1 MAFSRRRFIKA
12 TGAAAGA
19 SALGFPAIVRAQAGG
34 PIRVGLVTVKT
45 GPLASGGIDMERA
58 LVQYLK
64 EKNNTLAGR
73 KVELL
78 VADSGGVPAQAR
90 TKIQELVERDKIH
103 VMIGPLDTASAL
115 AADDYIRQ
123 AQLLTLSVAAAEDMT
138 QRNPNPWFT
147 RGTSTSS
154 QSAMPLADYCTKTL
168 RYKRMAVIADDIA
181 YGHEMCAG
189 FMRVF
194 EEAGGKVVQRMF
206 PPLTVPDYG
215 TYLAQL
221 KTNVDGLF
229 LGFAGSNGFRYLR
242 QFNEYGLKG
251 KLAPVGGMTALDEAV
266 LRNMGDEALGI
277 VTSCW
282 YSAEIDNPINKK
294 FTDAFRAEWK
304 YDPGFYA
311 AATYTEAAVL
321 EATLNAIKGRIE
333 DKQAFMKAV
342 RAVKV
347 DTCRGPVA
355 FDQYGNVVGNVY
367 IRKVTRKEGRLVNSV
382 VQTYPNVSQFWTYKP
397 EEFLKNP
404 VYSRNWPPA
413 KNLES

>member
-1 MAFSRRRFIKA
+1 MAFNRRRFIQA
-12 TGAAAGA
+12 TGAGLGA
-19 SALGFPAIVRAQAGG
+19 SALGFPAIGRAQSGA
-34 PIRVGLVTVKT
+34 IRLGLMTVKT

-58 LVQYLK
+58 LQQFLK
-64 EKNNTLAGR
+64 ERNYTLAGR
-73 KVELL
+73 KVELI

-103 VMIGPLDTASAL
+103 IMIGPLDTASAL
-115 AADDYIRQ
+115 AADDYIRS

-138 QRNPNPWFT
+138 QRKPNPWFT

-154 QSAMPLADYCTKTL
+154 QCSMPLADYCTKTL
-168 RYKRMAVIADDIA
+168 KYKRMVTISDDIA

-189 FMRVF
+189 FQRVF
-194 EEAGGKVVQRMF
+194 EEAGGKIIQKLY

-221 KTNVDGLF
+221 KTNADGVF
-229 LGFAGSNGFRYLR
+229 LGFAGSNGFRFLR

-251 KLAPVGGMTALDEAV
+251 KIAPVGGMTALDEAV

-277 VTSCW
+277 ITSCW
-282 YSAEIDNPINKK
+282 YSAEIENAINKK
-294 FTDAFRAEWK
+294 FVANFRVDWG

-311 AATYTEAAVL
+311 AATYVEAAVL
-321 EATLNAIKGRIE
+321 EATLDKIQGKIE
-333 DKQAFMKAV
+333 DKPAFMKAV
-342 RAVKV
+342 RSIKV
-347 DTCRGPVA
+347 DTARGPVA
-355 FDQYGNVVGNVY
+355 FDKYGNVVGNIY
-367 IRKVTRKEGRLVNSV
+367 IRKVERKDGRLVNRVIHS
-382 VQTYPNVSQFWTYKP
+382 YPNISQFWTYKP

-404 VYSRNWPPA
+404 VYSRDWPPA

>member
-1 MAFSRRRFIKA
+1 MSFTRRRFIQA
-12 TGAAAGA
+12 TGATAAA
-19 SALGFPAIVRAQAGG
+19 AALPVRAQAG

-58 LVQYLK
+58 LTQYLN
-64 EKNNTLAGR
+64 ERNNTLAGR
-73 KVELL
+73 KVELI

-90 TKIQELVERDKIH
+90 TKIQEMVERDHIH
-103 VMIGPLDTASAL
+103 IMIGPLDTASAL

-138 QRNPNPWFT
+138 QRKPNPWFT

-154 QSAMPLADYCTKTL
+154 QCSMPLADYAAKTL
-168 RYKRMAVIADDIA
+168 GYKRMAVIADDIA

-194 EEAGGKVVQRMF
+194 EDAGGKVVQRLF

-221 KTNVDGLF
+221 KTNVDGIF
-229 LGFAGSNGFRYLR
+229 LGFAGSNGFRFLR
-242 QFNEYGLKG
+242 QMNEYGLIK
-251 KLAPVGGMTALDEAV
+251 KVTPVGGMTALDEAV

-282 YSAEIDNPINKK
+282 YSAEIENAINKR
-294 FTDAFRAEWK
+294 FVANFRVDYG

-321 EATLNAIKGRIE
+321 DQTLQKIGGKIE

-342 RAVKV
+342 RSGTF
-347 DTCRGPVA
+347 DTCRGPVR
-355 FDQYGNVVGNVY
+355 FDPYGNVIGNIY
-367 IRKVTRKEGRLVNSV
+367 IRKVERKDGRLVNRV
-382 VQTYPNVSQFWTYKP
+382 IHTYPNVSQFWTYKP
-397 EEFLKNP
+397 DEFLKNP
-404 VYSRNWPPA
+404 VYSRDFPPY

>member
-1 MAFSRRRFIKA
+1 MTFNRRRFVQA
-12 TGAAAGA
+12 TGALAVANALPVNAQSGA
-19 SALGFPAIVRAQAGG
+19 MRLG
-34 PIRVGLVTVKT
+34 LMTVKT

-58 LVQYLK
+58 LTQYLK
-64 EKNNTLAGR
+64 EKNNALAGR
-73 KVELL
+73 KVDLF
-78 VADSGGVPAQAR
+78 VGDSGGVPAQSR
-90 TKIQELVERDKIH
+90 TKTQELVERDQIQ

-115 AADDYIRQ
+115 ATDDYIRQ

-138 QRNPNPWFT
+138 QRKPNPWFT

-154 QSAMPLADYCTKTL
+154 QCAMPLADYCAKTL
-168 RYKRMAVIADDIA
+168 KMKRMAVIADDIA

-194 EEAGGKVVQRMF
+194 EDNGGKVVQRMF

-221 KTNVDGLF
+221 KTNVDGIF
-229 LGFAGSNGFRYLR
+229 LGFAGSNGFRFLR
-242 QFNEYGLKG
+242 QANEFGLIK
-251 KLAPVGGMTALDEAV
+251 KLTFVGGMTALDEAV

-282 YSAEIDNPINKK
+282 YSAEIQNPINQK
-294 FTDAFRAEWK
+294 FVEAFRKEWK

-321 EATLNAIKGRIE
+321 DQTLQKMGGKIE
-333 DKQAFMKAV
+333 DKQGFMKAV
-342 RAVKV
+342 RSGKFE
-347 DTCRGPVA
+347 TCRGPVE
-355 FDQYGNVVGNVY
+355 FDQYGNVVGNIY
-367 IRKVTRKEGRLVNSV
+367 IRKVERKDGRLVNRV
-382 VQTYPNVSQFWTYKP
+382 IHTYPNVSQFWTYKP

-404 VYSRNWPPA
+404 VYSRDFPPY

>member
-1 MAFSRRRFIKA
+1 MGINRRRFVLA
-12 TGAAAGA
+12 TGA
-19 SALGFPAIVRAQAGG
+19 SLGVSVLPTRSYAQSG

-45 GPLASGGIDMERA
+45 GPLASGGIDMERG
-58 LVQYLK
+58 LQQFMK
-64 EKNNTLAGR
+64 ERNHTLAGR
-73 KVELL
+73 KVELI

-123 AQLLTLSVAAAEDMT
+123 QKLLTLSVAAAEDMT
-138 QRNPNPWFT
+138 QRRPNPWFT

-154 QSAMPLADYCTKTL
+154 QSAQPLADYCYKTL
-168 RYKRMAVIADDIA
+168 GYRRMVTIADDIA

-189 FMRVF
+189 FHRVF
-194 EEAGGKVVQRMF
+194 EELGGKIVQKTF

-221 KTNVDGLF
+221 KTNADAVF

-251 KLAPVGGMTALDEAV
+251 KIAPVGGMTALDEAV
-266 LRNMGDEALGI
+266 LRNMGDEALGTI
-277 VTSCW
+277 TACW
-282 YSAEIDNPINKK
+282 YSAEIDNPINRK
-294 FTDAFRAEWK
+294 FAAAFRSDWK

-311 AATYTEAAVL
+311 AATYVEGAVL
-321 EATLNAIKGRIE
+321 EATLQAIKGNIE
-333 DKQAFMKAV
+333 DKDAFMKAV
-342 RAVKV
+342 RNIKV
-347 DTCRGPVA
+347 DTARGPVA
-355 FDQYGNVVGNVY
+355 FDRYGNVVGNVY
-367 IRKVTRKEGRLVNSV
+367 IRKVERKQGRLVNSV
-382 VQTYPNVSQFWTYKP
+382 IYTYPNVSQFWTYKP

-404 VYSRNWPPA
+404 VYSRDFPPA
-413 KNLES
+413 KNLEP

>member
-1 MAFSRRRFIKA
+1 MGFTRRRFIQA
-12 TGAAAGA
+12 TGASAAA
-19 SALGFPAIVRAQAGG
+19 AALPVRAQAG

-45 GPLASGGIDMERA
+45 GPLASGGIDMERS
-58 LVQYLK
+58 LVQYLN
-64 EKNNTLAGR
+64 ERNNALAGR
-73 KVELL
+73 RVELI

-90 TKIQELVERDKIH
+90 TKIQELVERDNIH
-103 VMIGPLDTASAL
+103 IMIGPLDTASAL

-138 QRNPNPWFT
+138 QRKPNPWFT

-154 QSAMPLADYCTKTL
+154 QSAMPLADYAAKTL
-168 RYKRMAVIADDIA
+168 GYKRMAVIADDIA

-194 EEAGGKVVQRMF
+194 EDAGGKVVQRMF

-221 KTNVDGLF
+221 KTNIDAIF

-242 QFNEYGLKG
+242 QFNEYGLMG
-251 KLAPVGGMTALDEAV
+251 KVKPIGGMTALDEAV

-277 VTSCW
+277 ITSCW
-282 YSAEIDNPINKK
+282 YSAEIDNPINQK
-294 FTDAFRAEWK
+294 FVSAFRAQWK

-321 EATLNAIKGRIE
+321 EATLNKFGGKIE
-333 DKQAFMKAV
+333 DKPAFMKAV
-342 RAVKV
+342 RSIKV
-347 DTCRGPVA
+347 DTCRGPLS
-355 FDQYGNVVGNVY
+355 FDQYGNVIGNVY
-367 IRKVTRKEGRLVNSV
+367 IRRVTRKEGRLVNSV
-382 VQTYPNVSQFWTYKP
+382 IDTYPNVSQFWTYPP

-404 VYSRNWPPA
+404 VYSRDWPPA

>member
-1 MAFSRRRFIKA
+1 MQA
-12 TGAAAGA
+12 TGAAAA
-19 SALGFPAIVRAQAGG
+19 AAAVPVRAQAG
-34 PIRVGLVTVKT
+34 PIRLGLMTVKT

-58 LVQYLK
+58 LTQYLN
-64 EKNNTLAGR
+64 ERNNTLAGR
-73 KVELL
+73 KVELI
-78 VADSGGVPAQAR
+78 VADSGGVPAQTR
-90 TKIQELVERDKIH
+90 TKIQEMVERNHIH
-103 VMIGPLDTASAL
+103 LMIGPLDTASAL

-138 QRNPNPWFT
+138 QRKPNPWFT

-154 QSAMPLADYCTKTL
+154 QSAMPLADYAAKTL
-168 RYKRMAVIADDIA
+168 GYKRVAVIADDIA

-194 EEAGGKVVQRMF
+194 EDAGGKVVQRMF

-221 KTNVDGLF
+221 KTNIDAVF

-242 QFNEYGLKG
+242 QFNEYGLMG
-251 KLAPVGGMTALDEAV
+251 KVKPIGGMTALDEAV

-282 YSAEIDNPINKK
+282 YSAEIDNPVNQK
-294 FTDAFRAEWK
+294 FASAFRAQRK

-321 EATLNAIKGRIE
+321 EATLNRIKGAIE
-333 DKQAFMKAV
+333 DKPAFMKAV
-342 RAVKV
+342 RGIKV
-347 DTCRGPVA
+347 DTCRGPVR
-355 FDQYGNVVGNVY
+355 FDEYGNVIGNVY
-367 IRKVTRKEGRLVNSV
+367 IRKVARKEGRLVNSV
-382 VQTYPNVSQFWTYKP
+382 IHTYPNVSQFWMYKP
-397 EEFLKNP
+397 EEFLENP
-404 VYSRNWPPA
+404 VYSRDWPPA

>member
-1 MAFSRRRFIKA
+1 MAFTRRRFIQA
-12 TGAAAGA
+12 TGATAAA
-19 SALGFPAIVRAQAGG
+19 AALPVRAQAG

-58 LVQYLK
+58 LVQYLN
-64 EKNNTLAGR
+64 ERNNTLAGR
-73 KVELL
+73 KVELI

-90 TKIQELVERDKIH
+90 TKIQELVERDNIH
-103 VMIGPLDTASAL
+103 IMIGPLDTASAL

-138 QRNPNPWFT
+138 QRKPNPWFT

-154 QSAMPLADYCTKTL
+154 QSAMPLADYAARTL
-168 RYKRMAVIADDIA
+168 GYKRMAVIADDIA

-194 EEAGGKVVQRMF
+194 EDAGGKVVQRMF

-221 KTNVDGLF
+221 KTNIDAIF

-242 QFNEYGLKG
+242 QFNEYGLMG
-251 KLAPVGGMTALDEAV
+251 KVKPIGGMTALDEAV

-277 VTSCW
+277 ITSCW
-282 YSAEIDNPINKK
+282 YSAEIDNPINQK
-294 FTDAFRAEWK
+294 FVSAFRAQWK

-321 EATLNAIKGRIE
+321 EATLNKLGGKIE
-333 DKQAFMKAV
+333 DKPAFMKAV
-342 RAVKV
+342 RSIKV
-347 DTCRGPVA
+347 DTCRGPLS
-355 FDQYGNVVGNVY
+355 FDQYGNVIGNVY
-367 IRKVTRKEGRLVNSV
+367 IRRVARKEGRLVNSV
-382 VQTYPNVSQFWTYKP
+382 IYTYPNVGQFWTYPP

-404 VYSRNWPPA
+404 VYSRDWPPT